1 MSNTGNDNLTRE
13 KIQQLLAAVG
23 VKSQEDTGQN
33 IESVEYNWR
42 QSHYFSQDQLGKVN
56 DFAEKVARN
65 FAKKFTQLYHSDF
78 NVTIASTAQHFAG
91 ELIASDDNKSEYYL
105 NFGDG
110 NQIFGLIGMP
120 AQTAILWA
128 TQLLGDSKVA
138 EKADRDL
145 SPLEQSLLFDIA
157 FGIVEALSDSFDDY
171 DLRPTSEIVKGR
183 MPVEINAAD
192 EICKITISARKS
204 DSGKPSEAYFLI
216 LCDKLKTIAGQKEQ
230 TSENLSAQN
239 ISKAMLNHLQ
249 NVPVPVTIQLGNGIF
264 NFQEIMS
271 LQVDDILVLNKRV
284 NKPVKLILEGKTLL
298 RGRLAK
304 SDGKYAVVITE
315 LCNKK

>member
-1 MSNTGNDNLTRE
+1 MSNAGNNNLTRE

-23 VKSQEDTGQN
+23 AKSQEDTGQN

-42 QSHYFSQDQLGKVN
+42 QSHYFSQDQLKKVN
-56 DFAEKVARN
+56 DFTEKMAQN
-65 FAKKFTQLYHSDF
+65 CAKKFTQLYHNDF
-78 NVTIASTAQHFAG
+78 NVTIGSTTQQFAA
-91 ELIASDDNKSEYYL
+91 ELIGSDSNKSEYYL

-110 NQIFGLIGMP
+110 NQIFGLVGMP

-128 TQLLGDSKVA
+128 TQLLGDSKTD

-157 FGIVEALSDSFDDY
+157 FGIVEALSDSFGNGE
-171 DLRPTSEIVKGR
+171 LHPTSEIIKGR
-183 MPVEINAAD
+183 MPAEINAAD
-192 EICKITISARKS
+192 EICKITISVKKS
-204 DSGKPSEAYFLI
+204 DSEKTSEAYFLI
-216 LCDKLKTIAGQKEQ
+216 LCDKLQAIAGQKGQ
-230 TSENLSAQN
+230 TVENVSAQN
-239 ISKAMLNHLQ
+239 VSKAMLNHLQ
-249 NVPVPVTIQLGNGIF
+249 KVPIPITVQLDSAMF

-271 LQVDDILVLNKRV
+271 LQVDDILVLDKRV
-284 NKPVKLILEGKTLL
+284 NEPVEVILEGKTAL

-304 SDGKYAVVITE
+304 SDSKHAVVITE